1 VTQVLVDLIEA
12 ENDQERAYRL
22 KIEEIFSQQGQ
33 LEADSARQMLVTL
46 DDVRR
51 GLVSQI
57 ANIPAGEGGSFQAAH
72 LRALMAA
79 VTDAS
84 TEIQRRMG
92 SLMSG
97 IVEEGMASGQ
107 SDTDDLILLGGGNPS
122 ILPLTIST
130 DALNIAQTAAADMVR
145 YVSDSFVTAA
155 RQQIS
160 LGILGTKPAYSIMQ
174 DVAALLRTQ
183 PTRANPRLG
192 TIAYQAERIVRTE
205 TNAIYSLA
213 SHIRQDQAAEV
224 TPSPKKSWIT
234 AHDARVR
241 PDHVS
246 AGRRYGRGG
255 DPGPIPFDQAYLVG
269 GERMQ
274 FPHDPSASAR
284 ERINCRCISI
294 MLSDSW
300 EQTS

>member
-1 VTQVLVDLIEA
+1 VTTALVSLVEAEDPQVRAFRQKIEA
-12 ENDQERAYRL
+12 IFRANGV
-22 KIEEIFSQQGQ
+22 F
-33 LEADSARQMLVTL
+33 EAEAAQKMLAML
-46 DDVRR
+46 DDVRN
-51 GLVSQI
+51 GLVAQI
-57 ANIPAGEGGSFQAAH
+57 AGLPAGADGSFQAAH
-72 LRALMAA
+72 LRALTAA
-79 VTDAS
+79 IEAAS
-84 TEIQRRMG
+84 TEIQIRMG

-97 IVEEGMASGQ
+97 IVEQSMTSGED
-107 SDTDDLILLGGGNPS
+107 DTDDLIRLGGGDTS
-122 ILPLTIST
+122 LMPLQIST
-130 DALNIAQTAAADMVR
+130 DAFNIAQTAAADMVR

-160 LGILGTKPAYSIMQ
+160 LGILGTKPAFTIMQ

-205 TNAIYSLA
+205 TNSIYSLT
-213 SHIRQDQAAEV
+213 SHLRQQQAAEV
-224 TPSPKKSWIT
+224 TPSPLKSWIT

-241 PDHVS
+241 PAHVE
-246 AGRRYGRGG
+246 AGRRYGQGG

-274 FPHDPSASAR
+274 FPHDPHASAK

-294 MLSDSW
+294 MLSESW
-300 EQTS
+300 NE